1 MKLNKMFYSRKLNYL
16 LSLSHIIL
24 AHFGLRDRLSCHFC
38 STVAYIAA
46 VFIYKRARF
55 SPRF

>member
-38 STVAYIAA
+38 STVHCCSLYL
-46 VFIYKRARF
+46 
-55 SPRF
+55 